1 MAIAP
6 NLTPKFRSTL
16 KGELPVW
23 IEQGFLTEEAAGR
36 LSTIYK
42 LDELGKESSQT
53 LAAVIFTIGGLLVG
67 GGVISF
73 VAANWEI
80 LPTTIKIFFLF
91 AALLGFH
98 LTGYW
103 LRYRRNSPRLGHAL
117 LFCGCLVFGANIGL
131 LAQIFNISGTWH
143 RAYAVWA
150 IGSLAMAWAVRSWL
164 IGALA
169 LGLSFIW
176 FVGFA
181 GDDHEEL
188 ATIYPFLLAGFFL
201 SLGIFTRS
209 RALYALTFA
218 GLISAMT
225 YLAGNA
231 SNSGRLSLVAM
242 AAGGFLSWTAGE
254 YHRVTQNRPE
264 LGNAVAV
271 LGALAIAAC
280 AYIGSFHGLWSRD
293 EISVGG
299 LWLIPATAAV
309 LAGAILGGRMWR
321 QMNSE
326 QRIILMGFAMACL
339 MVVLGMVLSSQR
351 PAVLPVFG
359 NLAALMIAAIGIRKG
374 ILDERRSAFWLG
386 TLFLALLVLSRFLE
400 YETSLL
406 LKSLAFI
413 VCGTVTIVAGI
424 AYEKFLRRKEVAA

>member
-1 MAIAP
+1 MTTPP
-6 NLTPKFRSTL
+6 NQSPLFRSAL
-16 KGELPVW
+16 KGELNSW
-23 IEQGFLTEEAAGR
+23 IDQGILAEEAAQR
-36 LSTIYK
+36 LNAIYE
-42 LDELGKESSQT
+42 LDQLGNESSRR

-67 GGVISF
+67 GGVISL
-73 VAANWEI
+73 VAANWEL
-80 LPTTIKIFFLF
+80 LPTFIKVVLLF
-91 AALLGFH
+91 AALLGCH
-98 LTGYW
+98 LAGYW
-103 LRYRRNSPRLGHAL
+103 LRYHRNSPRLGHAL
-117 LFCGCLVFGANIGL
+117 IFCGCLIFGANIGL

-143 RAYAVWA
+143 NAYAVWA

-169 LGLSFIW
+169 LALSFIW
-176 FVGFA
+176 FAGFA
-181 GDDHEEL
+181 DDHHERL
-188 ATIYPFLLAGFFL
+188 ATVYPFLLAIFFL
-201 SLGIFTRS
+201 PLGVFTRS

-242 AAGGFLSWTAGE
+242 AAGGFFSWTAGE

-271 LGALAIAAC
+271 LGGLAIAAC

-293 EISVGG
+293 ELSVSG
-299 LWLIPATAAV
+299 LWLVPSTAAV
-309 LAGAILGGRMWR
+309 LASAILGGRMWR
-321 QMNSE
+321 QMNGE
-326 QRIILMGFAMACL
+326 QRIIFTGLAMACL

-351 PAVLPVFG
+351 PAVLPIFG
-359 NLAALMIAAIGIRKG
+359 NLAALIIAAIGIGKG

-413 VCGTVTIVAGI
+413 VCGTITIVAGI